1 MSRSRAFAAATAAIS
16 VAGLVIVPAPA
27 QALPACV
34 QFGFPGD
41 VNLRQ
46 SDGWNVTFSSTGSLA
61 SGPAQARSDSGAV
74 MNGTIAGGSGIEG
87 KKINVV
93 INWDGGARGHYT
105 GTVGDDYHMA
115 GTTTDIGQGHAF
127 GPRVPYRSQFPISCL
142 TTPDPPQANPGAPTK
157 TAFVTTPEGEEGYD
171 SVDVYDA
178 PGGGGNIIGTLGK
191 DKGVQVNADCQ
202 PESWCL
208 VRGVG
213 VPTGQGWI
221 WGHLRFE

>member
-1 MSRSRAFAAATAAIS
+1 MTQGTTVKTSAMFAAAAAAITT
-16 VAGLVIVPAPA
+16 AGLIIGPAPA
-27 QALPACV
+27 HALPACV

-61 SGPAQARSDSGAV
+61 SGPAQARSDSGTV

-87 KKINVV
+87 KKINLV
-93 INWDGGARGHYT
+93 INWDGGPRGHYT

-127 GPRVPYRSQFPISCL
+127 GPKVPYRSVFPISCL
-142 TTPDPPQANPGAPTK
+142 TTPDPPQANPGAAEK
-157 TAFVTTPEGEEGYD
+157 TAFVVGED
-171 SVDVYDA
+171 VDVYDA
-178 PGGGGNIIGTLGK
+178 PGGDGNIVGILRV

-208 VRGVG
+208 VRGAA